1 MPMTVIVTRDVADR
15 YHGFLVSIMPEV
27 APGVFTSPE
36 LSKGVRERI
45 WEVLSEWWY
54 SAPGGGILM
63 VWKDDAAPGRLG
75 VRSLGVRGS
84 RLKKGADGRH
94 WGSIPARA
102 GEPLIR
108 KALMYLLISN
118 SVALRYRLLW

>member
-45 WEVLSEWWY
+45 WGVLSEWWY
-54 SAPGGGILM
+54 SGSGWWDPN
-63 VWKDDAAPGRLG
+63 G
-75 VRSLGVRGS
+75 VERRRG
-84 RLKKGADGRH
+84 A
-94 WGSIPARA
+94 W
-102 GEPLIR
+102 
-108 KALMYLLISN
+108 
-118 SVALRYRLLW
+118 